1 MALLGLHCYAD
12 FALVA
17 ESGGYSLAVG
27 HGLLKAVA
35 SLVARQL
42 DPYTTATEPVLYS
55 PGARTAEPICH
66 DYRSPQTLG
75 PMLCNKRRNRREK
88 PAYQPESSCQS
99 PQLEKGPHS
108 NEDPAQ
114 PI

>member
-35 SLVARQL
+35 SLVARHGLQSTGSVAVV
-42 DPYTTATEPVLYS
+42 Y
-55 PGARTAEPICH
+55 G
-66 DYRSPQTLG
+66 
-75 PMLCNKRRNRREK
+75 
-88 PAYQPESSCQS
+88 SSCLAACGIFPDQGLNS
-99 PQLEKGPHS
+99 LVSCIGRWILHQ
-108 NEDPAQ
+108 
-114 PI
+114 